1 MKIRT
6 VIAILTAVLAA
17 AGLSAQDFSAMTG
30 AGIRKITVNNENIRQ
45 ITCEGKNITAGVFG
59 TDNKNIEIYFTEKP
73 MNAEQL
79 KAAEL
84 KAGEVSETGA
94 KITIDK
100 KELKIVADRK
110 SKDGNYLT
118 IFTPK
123 DISVIVT
130 LEAGGLTVKGIR
142 GELLLEGKSMDTE
155 ITDVSGVINYRN
167 KSGNLKADNFEGVMD
182 IKTFSGDIRL
192 NKISGSLTVE
202 NTSGDFVLSSFK
214 GKLKSTFQVGDI
226 KISGSDFTDAEINNQ
241 SGDVMVSGSKGEKL
255 KMVSSLGDIKVLASK
270 FDMIK
275 AEINA
280 GELTLTD
287 VASDVDISLN
297 LGELDIT
304 GFKMAGKA
312 DSNIKVN
319 FGDIDIGLSEPASY
333 DYFKS
338 EKDEKL
344 DYNPGMEISDGTRIC
359 KDKKCLRFK
368 TNMGTITVK

>member
-1 MKIRT
+1 MKIRAI
-6 VIAILTAVLAA
+6 IAILTAVLTA
-17 AGLSAQDFSAMTG
+17 AGLSAEDFSALTG
-30 AGIRKITVNNENIRQ
+30 AGIKKITVNNENIRQ
-45 ITCEGKNITAGVFG
+45 ITCEGKNITANISG
-59 TDNKNIEIYFTEKP
+59 TESKNIEIYFTEKP
-73 MNAEQL
+73 MTAEQL

-84 KAGEVSETGA
+84 KPGEMTETGA

-100 KELKIVADRK
+100 KELKIVPDRK

-130 LEAGGLTVKGIR
+130 LEAGDLSVKGIR
-142 GELLLEGKSMDTE
+142 GELLLDGKSMDTE
-155 ITDVSGVINYRN
+155 ISDVSGVINYRN

-192 NKISGSLTVE
+192 NKISGSLTVN
-202 NTSGDFVLSSFK
+202 NTSGDFALSAFS

-226 KISGSDFTDAEINNQ
+226 KISGSTFTDAEINNQ

-255 KMVSSLGDIKVLASK
+255 KLVSSLGDIKILDSK
-270 FDMIK
+270 FDLIK
-275 AEINA
+275 VELNA

-287 VASDVDISLN
+287 VTSDLDISLN
-297 LGELDIT
+297 LGELDMT
-304 GFKMAGKA
+304 KFKMLGKA

-319 FGDIDIGLSEPASY
+319 FGDIDIGFNEPASY
-333 DYFKS
+333 DFIRS
-338 EKDEKL
+338 VKDEKV
-344 DYNPGMEISDGTRIC
+344 DYRPGMEINDDTRIC
-359 KDKKCLRFK
+359 KNKKCLRFK